1 MTLTWKRL
9 GIGVIMV
16 LALGAGF
23 AFFGVYDTDA
33 LPFYKRYVFWT
44 STMATGTAANIIVAP
59 WVVNHLLRGR
69 GIALQLLVIAALISL
84 PVTVVLALF
93 NSETAH
99 LWTLKIWAIQY
110 FYVIVVSL
118 VLVVGGYICL
128 KAIGWIG
135 APPAPSE
142 TAPSEPSTIS
152 QTQKFMERLSI
163 NYRGGALYAISSE
176 DHYLRV
182 HTDRGEDLILMRL
195 SDAMRELDGA
205 DGLQTHRSW
214 WVARDGVAEVSRDN
228 GKQALILKSGVAA
241 PVSRS
246 FASAVRDA
254 DFGVR

>member
-16 LALGAGF
+16 LALGAVF

-44 STMATGTAANIIVAP
+44 STMAAGTAANIIVAP
-59 WVVNHLLRGR
+59 WVVNDLLRGR
-69 GIALQLLVIAALISL
+69 HIALQLLVIAALISV

-99 LWTLKIWAIQY
+99 LWTLTIWAIQY

-118 VLVVGGYICL
+118 LLVVGGYVCL
-128 KAIGWIG
+128 KALGWIG

-142 TAPSEPSTIS
+142 AAPSKPATIS
-152 QTQKFMERLSI
+152 QTQKFMERLPI
-163 NYRGGALYAISSE
+163 KYRGAALYAISSE

-214 WVARDGVAEVSRDN
+214 WVARDGVAEINRDN
-228 GKQALILKSGVAA
+228 GKQALILKSGAIA

-254 DFGVR
+254 GFGLR